1 MSADYG
7 VLSSHVR
14 RPPNLTINQDLVIY
28 IPNIRNEIRADF
40 IIDQF
45 RKLDIADVGY
55 IHLKKKD
62 DLYNAVTIYMDN
74 WHHNQVVENLQDRIN
89 NPNLIARLIYDD
101 PLYWELYNKAEI
113 FQESTSIAGKLTQL
127 ENKMDKTN
135 EMLVVQAKEIQNLS
149 KSFAQLSSTS
159 TNKRK
164 MHMLADNSC
173 CGAASDAWVPSYP
186 QAVPDGV
193 ETSSEEVENLPFLH
207 WRNRLH
213 MRAGE

>member
-7 VLSSHVR
+7 VLSSHIR
-14 RPPNLTINQDLVIY
+14 RQRNLMINQELIIY
-28 IPNIRNEIRADF
+28 IPNISNKIGIDF
-40 IIDQF
+40 ITAQF
-45 RKLDIADVGY
+45 RKLDIANVNY

-62 DLYNAVTIYMDN
+62 ELYNTATIYMDN
-74 WHHNQVVENLQDRIN
+74 WHYNQVVENLQDRIN

-101 PLYWELYNKAEI
+101 PLYWELYNKADI
-113 FQESTSIAGKLTQL
+113 FQESTSIVEKLIQL
-127 ENKMDKTN
+127 ENKLN
-135 EMLVVQAKEIQNLS
+135 ETTQLLEVQSKEIHKLS
-149 KSFAQLSSTS
+149 KSFEQLSSTS

-186 QAVPDGV
+186 QALTNGV
-193 ETSSEEVENLPFLH
+193 ETSLEQVENLPFLH

-213 MRAGE
+213 MRIGQ

>member
-1 MSADYG
+1 MKLG
-7 VLSSHVR
+7 
-14 RPPNLTINQDLVIY
+14 
-28 IPNIRNEIRADF
+28 ADF

-45 RKLDIADVGY
+45 KKLDIADVGY

-113 FQESTSIAGKLTQL
+113 FQESTSIADKLTQL

-135 EMLVVQAKEIQNLS
+135 EMLDS
-149 KSFAQLSSTS
+149 
-159 TNKRK
+159 
-164 MHMLADNSC
+164 
-173 CGAASDAWVPSYP
+173 AS
-186 QAVPDGV
+186 
-193 ETSSEEVENLPFLH
+193 
-207 WRNRLH
+207 
-213 MRAGE
+213 